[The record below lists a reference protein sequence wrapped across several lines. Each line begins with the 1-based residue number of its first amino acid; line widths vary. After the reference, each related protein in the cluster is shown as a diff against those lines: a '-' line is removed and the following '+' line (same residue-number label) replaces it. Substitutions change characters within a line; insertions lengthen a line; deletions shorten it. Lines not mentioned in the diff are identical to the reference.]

1 MGLLTQP
8 RSCYPQSWQS
18 VTCPLSDRVF
28 GLKNFINPPN
38 CSSPNALVLNTN
50 HSWPIY
56 VSPGILLLLYYT
68 ATSLLK
74 LRKSRPSD
82 LVSPCHHLRCLLGH
96 W

>member
-1 MGLLTQP
+1 M
-8 RSCYPQSWQS
+8 
-18 VTCPLSDRVF
+18 
-28 GLKNFINPPN
+28 
-38 CSSPNALVLNTN
+38 LVLNTN

-56 VSPGILLLLYYT
+56 VSPGTLLLLYYT

-82 LVSPCHHLRCLLGH
+82 LVSPRPHLRCLLGH

>member
-1 MGLLTQP
+1 M
-8 RSCYPQSWQS
+8 
-18 VTCPLSDRVF
+18 CPLSDRVF

-38 CSSPNALVLNTN
+38 CSSPNVLVLNTN

-56 VSPGILLLLYYT
+56 VSPGTLLLLYYT

-82 LVSPCHHLRCLLGH
+82 LVSPRPHLRCLLGH